1 MPEIWLNYG
10 NNDVVLDILAENLDE
25 KAAFDSKTMDE
36 SLINEKLESIDLS
49 KAFARYQI
57 MRCSSLYPKGK
68 NTCASLIF

>member
-1 MPEIWLNYG
+1 MLLVFGVRIVNPENSEREVRI
-10 NNDVVLDILAENLDE
+10 VQRP
-25 KAAFDSKTMDE
+25 SK
-36 SLINEKLESIDLS
+36 ESIDLS